1 MKYRSLKIG
10 GNEWL
15 LRYCNLTDSLY
26 QKDGVGFRD
35 KVEEGERR
43 LIEQAELLRLAGEKE
58 REAKSLKDRAGR

>member
-15 LRYCNLTDSLY
+15 LKYCSLTDSLY
-26 QKDGVGFRD
+26 QNDGVGFRD